1 MVCCNEVEEPSK
13 DRNWG
18 ISIDTEAFSGCQQ
31 IQKNKIL
38 WKYKDYN
45 NEKYNISHSCFE
57 DFTLLCSMCWNSL
70 YLWCAKGVTLEDVI
84 VLKNGAIVPN
94 GLAKCVPSIGVNPP
108 CNFQPCLDTYRR
120 KTCPGLHV
128 AARIVKFARGN
139 GNLAGQKIIDLEIFR
154 KIGKIHIW
162 LSTWWTT

>member
-1 MVCCNEVEEPSK
+1 MS
-13 DRNWG
+13 
-18 ISIDTEAFSGCQQ
+18 QQ

-45 NEKYNISHSCFE
+45 NEKCNISHSCFE
-57 DFTLLCSMCWNSL
+57 EIIFTLLCSMCWHSL

-154 KIGKIHIW
+154 KIGKIRSSW
-162 LSTWWTT
+162 